1 MAGKTTTT
9 TWAEKTTRRK
19 TRSLTRADE
28 QLLKDEKKV
37 KVKRGAEDDEPLRK
51 DGEKNVKEEAKANTS
66 ALKSGSSSGKKVVKR
81 SLDKVLVDLK
91 AKADPEEVSANEE
104 DVEEEVFE
112 VENDSFEEVDD
123 SAEEAQE
130 TIRDL
135 KSKLSRLEDEYVEMK
150 AENLSKDQKIRKM
163 SLNLNKVDEKFK
175 SFKNDRADLVRYMKL
190 NVDLIKKLEIVNEA
204 VKARDSEIE
213 SLKNG
218 ENEKKEKVTHQDIEN
233 MRTVMAKQNRM
244 MINLEVKVKETA
256 AKEEIFK
263 TEKSKLLLK
272 VENLEEQLKSH
283 NTLKIE
289 NDALRN
295 TIDEK
300 TTEFGNLE
308 KYSENEAK
316 RAESL
321 EDQLDKK
328 TIEFENLE
336 KDSENEK
343 KKIDVLKGQ
352 LDSFKTGQEMVFS
365 KLESMQKEH
374 VHEQNLVT
382 KLRNEKSSLINKAQ
396 KLKLLLEKTEEK
408 LSLVKAKENIG
419 KENENIVV
427 DLEESIKVKND
438 VIDQLE
444 LENNKLFRQNV
455 ENLKAEKE
463 KSKELETKV
472 RALEKEKLAWAK
484 SGENQD
490 NPMDKEITLDETVKS
505 EKYRI
510 PKLKRESE
518 REDSKAKA
526 GWGLRKETE
535 GKGYK

>member
-9 TWAEKTTRRK
+9 TWAETTTRRK

-51 DGEKNVKEEAKANTS
+51 DGEKNVKEEARANTS

-104 DVEEEVFE
+104 DVEVFE

-135 KSKLSRLEDEYVEMK
+135 KSKLSRLEDVYVEMK

-233 MRTVMAKQNRM
+233 MRTVMAKQN
-244 MINLEVKVKETA
+244 
-256 AKEEIFK
+256 
-263 TEKSKLLLK
+263 
-272 VENLEEQLKSH
+272 
-283 NTLKIE
+283 
-289 NDALRN
+289 D
-295 TIDEK
+295 
-300 TTEFGNLE
+300 
-308 KYSENEAK
+308 
-316 RAESL
+316 
-321 EDQLDKK
+321 DQ
-328 TIEFENLE
+328 
-336 KDSENEK
+336 
-343 KKIDVLKGQ
+343 
-352 LDSFKTGQEMVFS
+352 
-365 KLESMQKEH
+365 
-374 VHEQNLVT
+374 
-382 KLRNEKSSLINKAQ
+382 
-396 KLKLLLEKTEEK
+396 
-408 LSLVKAKENIG
+408 
-419 KENENIVV
+419 
-427 DLEESIKVKND
+427 
-438 VIDQLE
+438 
-444 LENNKLFRQNV
+444 
-455 ENLKAEKE
+455 
-463 KSKELETKV
+463 
-472 RALEKEKLAWAK
+472 
-484 SGENQD
+484 
-490 NPMDKEITLDETVKS
+490 P
-505 EKYRI
+505 
-510 PKLKRESE
+510 
-518 REDSKAKA
+518 
-526 GWGLRKETE
+526 
-535 GKGYK
+535 